1 MQPEEYQQLVLHNSP
16 RRPLVKNTIMAFL
29 TGGLFCLLGQVF
41 LDIAT
46 IIERTEM
53 EAAAVT
59 LAAMILVGTILTGL
73 GVYDEIAEIG
83 GAGAAVPITGFA
95 NTVTSAAMEFR
106 REGFLTGMG
115 SKIFIIAGPVI
126 VYGILSGFIVALT
139 KALLTGC
146 CNNGAVGK

>member
-115 SKIFIIAGPVI
+115 SKIFIISGPVI

-139 KALLTGC
+139 KALLTGLL
-146 CNNGAVGK
+146 